1 MIFILTEIRE
11 IPRATTTKI
20 LNFTEIREIPRAT
33 TTKRYTGNTTGYYD

>member
-1 MIFILTEIRE
+1 MILIFTKIRE
-11 IPRATTTKI
+11 IPRSTTTKI